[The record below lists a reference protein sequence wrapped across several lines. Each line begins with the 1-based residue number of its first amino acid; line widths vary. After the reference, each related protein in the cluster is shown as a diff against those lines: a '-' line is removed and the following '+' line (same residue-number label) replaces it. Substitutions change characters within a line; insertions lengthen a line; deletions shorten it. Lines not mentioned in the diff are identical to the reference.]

1 MISFLS
7 NNYKYGIIYEKLR
20 SYNIIGLITQMKKYF
35 LKNF

>member
-7 NNYKYGIIYEKLR
+7 NNYKYGVIYEKSR
-20 SYNIIGLITQMKKYF
+20 SYNIIGLITQKKYF